1 MLEQKKIKA
10 TTKASLDDNA
20 LKELVN
26 GLFNGVSD
34 ALVMFES
41 TPRVL
46 LDSYK
51 SLADFDLSNLI
62 RLRIFN
68 EKVYLDVQ
76 KDGDSFVANIIEETD
91 DGQEVYTRDQDYV
104 LRDAP
109 DNLCKGSTL
118 YYREYFKEADDGML
132 LKYAERFFKI
142 G

>member
-1 MLEQKKIKA
+1 MLEQKKIKV
-10 TTKASLDDNA
+10 TTKASLDENA

-34 ALVMFES
+34 AFVMFES

-62 RLRIFN
+62 RLRIFS

>member
-34 ALVMFES
+34 AFVMFES

-91 DGQEVYTRDQDYV
+91 DGQEVYARDQDYV

>member
-1 MLEQKKIKA
+1 MLEQTKIKA

-20 LKELVN
+20 IKELVN

-34 ALVMFES
+34 AFVMFES

-91 DGQEVYTRDQDYV
+91 DGQEVYARDQDYV

-118 YYREYFKEADDGML
+118 YYREYFKEADDGMR

>member
-1 MLEQKKIKA
+1 MLEQKKIKV
-10 TTKASLDDNA
+10 TTKASLDENA

-34 ALVMFES
+34 AFVMFES

-91 DGQEVYTRDQDYV
+91 DGQEVYARDQDYV

-109 DNLCKGSTL
+109 DNLSKGSTL

>member
-1 MLEQKKIKA
+1 MLEQKKIKV
-10 TTKASLDDNA
+10 TTKASLDENA

-26 GLFNGVSD
+26 GLFNVVSD
-34 ALVMFES
+34 AFVMFES

-91 DGQEVYTRDQDYV
+91 DGQEVYARDQDYV

-109 DNLCKGSTL
+109 DNLCKGSIL

-132 LKYAERFFKI
+132 IKYAERFFGI
-142 G
+142 R

>member
-1 MLEQKKIKA
+1 MLEQKKIKV
-10 TTKASLDDNA
+10 TTKASLDENA

-34 ALVMFES
+34 AFVMFES

-91 DGQEVYTRDQDYV
+91 DGQEVYARDQDYV

-109 DNLCKGSTL
+109 VNLCKGSTL